1 MITTLLLEFFKI
13 LNCYNIDNKER
24 GERTDRMLKFTA
36 LFLPLLLNLV
46 GLFPLF
52 AATVNSDKID
62 VDSSTSDMVSVD
74 SSNQS
79 EVSGN
84 NTGTSSDTAQQSI
97 NSTSPATDAF
107 HLPEVTVYGRADS
120 LLGIAGAASQGTVCM
135 EELESRTLSRPG
147 EVLETVPGVI
157 VTQHSGAGKANQF
170 FLRGFNLDHG
180 TDFATSINGVPVN
193 LPTHGHGQG
202 YSDLN
207 FMIPE
212 LIERV
217 DFRKGVY
224 YADLGDF
231 SSAGAADIH
240 YVDFLPRSIAQ
251 VEGGSFGYERGLYA
265 SSHRIGSGN
274 ILYAVELFH
283 NDGPWTNPDDYKKI
297 NGVLS
302 YSRGTA
308 EWGYSVTSMS
318 YVGDWNAT
326 DQIAQRALEEIPDFG
341 LFDSL
346 DSSDGGNSQRHS
358 LSAEWHRSDADSST
372 KVLLYGFYYDLD
384 LFSNFTYFL
393 DSPQGDQFEQQDRRG
408 VGGANA
414 SQTWYGQLFSND
426 MENTVG
432 LQIRSDSI
440 KTGLFQTIDRQ
451 RTDKVDYNGETIP
464 DTTRADD
471 VWEASFSPY
480 IENKVQWVDKV
491 STVFGLRTDFYYF
504 DVNSDLPVNSGTRDD
519 AIVSPKGSLIFG
531 PWAKTEYYL
540 SGGLGFH
547 SNDARGVTQH
557 VDPKTGDP
565 AEPADP
571 LVRTQGAEIGVRT
584 TAVENLQS
592 TLALWGLDMYSELV
606 FTVDAGSTEASA
618 PSRRYGV
625 EWTNYY
631 TPTKWLSL
639 DGDFSFSHAEF
650 RQTVVGDGVQGRHI
664 PGAVDC
670 VVATGIAFHQPGE
683 RGLFSEL
690 RVRFF
695 GPRPLVE
702 DNSVRSG
709 ITSLLSAKA
718 GYNFNKNWTL
728 SVEGFNLLNNGD
740 NDIDY
745 YYPSRLENEAAGPD
759 SGGYNDIH
767 FKSVEPIAAR
777 AALTFRF

>member
-1 MITTLLLEFFKI
+1 MMYTRQRI
-13 LNCYNIDNKER
+13 LKCS
-24 GERTDRMLKFTA
+24 A

-46 GLFPLF
+46 GLFPLL
-52 AATVNSDKID
+52 ANPLNSDKIEAG
-62 VDSSTSDMVSVD
+62 SSTSETTGLDASH
-74 SSNQS
+74 QS
-79 EVSGN
+79 EERGN
-84 NTGTSSDTAQQSI
+84 NAGDSAETVQPT

-120 LLGIAGAASQGTVCM
+120 LLGIAGSVSQGTVGR
-135 EELESRTLSRPG
+135 EELECRTLSRPG
-147 EVLETVPGVI
+147 EVLEMVPGVI
-157 VTQHSGAGKANQF
+157 ATQHSGAGKANQF

-193 LPTHGHGQG
+193 LPTHAHGQG

-224 YADLGDF
+224 SADLGGF

-240 YVDFLPRSIAQ
+240 YVNVLPLSIAQ
-251 VEGGSFGYERGLYA
+251 VEGGSFGYERGLFA
-265 SSHRIGSGN
+265 SSQHVGSGN
-274 ILYAVELFH
+274 LLYAVEVFH
-283 NDGPWTNPDDYKKI
+283 NDGPWTNPDDYKKL
-297 NGVLS
+297 NSVLS
-302 YSRGTA
+302 YSRGNA
-308 EWGYSVTSMS
+308 DWGYSVTSLS
-318 YVGDWNAT
+318 YIGDWNAT
-326 DQIAQRALEEIPDFG
+326 DQIAGRALEEIPGFG

-358 LSAEWHRSDADSST
+358 LSSEWHRADADSST
-372 KVLLYGFYYDLD
+372 KVLFYGFYYDLD

-393 DSPQGDQFEQQDRRG
+393 DSPQGDQFEQQDRRWA
-408 VGGANA
+408 GGTKA
-414 SQTWYGQLFSND
+414 SQTWYGEIFSLD

-440 KTGLFQTIDRQ
+440 KNGLFQTIDRQ
-451 RTDKVDYNGETIP
+451 RTDKVDYYGEMIP
-464 DTTRADD
+464 TTTRADD
-471 VWEASFSPY
+471 VWEQSLSPY
-480 IENKVQWVDKV
+480 IENKVQWAEKFR
-491 STVFGLRTDFYYF
+491 TVCGLRMDYYHF
-504 DVNSDLPVNSGTRDD
+504 DVNSDLPANSGTKDD

-557 VDPKTGDP
+557 VDPKTGETV
-565 AEPADP
+565 EPATP
-571 LVRTQGAEIGVRT
+571 LVRTQGVEIGVRT

-592 TLALWGLDMYSELV
+592 TLALWGLDIDSELV
-606 FTVDAGSTEASA
+606 FTGDAGSTEASA

-625 EWTNYY
+625 EWANYY
-631 TPTKWLSL
+631 TPTKWLAL
-639 DGDFSFSHAEF
+639 DADFSFSHAEF
-650 RQTVVGDGVQGRHI
+650 RETVIGDGSQGRYI
-664 PGAVDC
+664 PGAVDS
-670 VVATGIAFHQPGE
+670 VIATGIAYRQPGE
-683 RGLFSEL
+683 RGLFSDL
-690 RVRFF
+690 RLRLF

-709 ITSLLSAKA
+709 ATSLLSAKV

-728 SVEGFNLLNNGD
+728 SVEGFNLLNNRD
-740 NDIDY
+740 HDIDY

-759 SGGYNDIH
+759 NGGYNDIH
-767 FKSVEPIAAR
+767 FKSVEPVAAR
-777 AALTFRF
+777 AALTCRF

>member
-1 MITTLLLEFFKI
+1 M
-13 LNCYNIDNKER
+13 NYV
-24 GERTDRMLKFTA
+24 LKFAA
-36 LFLPLLLNLV
+36 LFLPLLLNFD

-52 AATVNSDKID
+52 AATDNSDKIEVGSSTSEIVG
-62 VDSSTSDMVSVD
+62 VDSSH
-74 SSNQS
+74 QL

-84 NTGTSSDTAQQSI
+84 NTGNSPAAVQEST
-97 NSTSPATDAF
+97 NSTSPATDELL
-107 HLPEVTVYGRADS
+107 LPEVIVYGRADS
-120 LLGIAGAASQGTVCM
+120 LLGIAGAASQGTVGR
-135 EELESRTLSRPG
+135 EELEYRTLSRPG

-157 VTQHSGAGKANQF
+157 ATQHSGAGKANQY

-193 LPTHGHGQG
+193 LPTHAHGQG

-231 SSAGAADIH
+231 SSAGAADIR
-240 YVDFLPRSIAQ
+240 YVDFLPLSIAQ
-251 VEGGSFGYERGLYA
+251 VEGGSFGYERGLFA
-265 SSHRIGSGN
+265 SSQRVGSGN

-297 NGVLS
+297 NGVLG

-308 EWGYSVTSMS
+308 ESGCSITSMS

-326 DQIAQRALEEIPDFG
+326 DQIARRALQKIHGFG

-358 LSAEWHRSDADSST
+358 LSAEWHRADADSST
-372 KVLLYGFYYDLD
+372 KVLFYGFYYDLD

-393 DSPQGDQFEQQDRRG
+393 DSPRGDQMEQQDKRW
-408 VGGANA
+408 VGGTKA
-414 SQTWYGQLFSND
+414 SQTWYGQIFSHD

-440 KTGLFQTIDRQ
+440 KNGLFQTVDRH
-451 RTDKVDYNGETIP
+451 RTDKVDYNGKTISG
-464 DTTRADD
+464 TTRADD
-471 VWEASFSPY
+471 VWEESLSPY
-480 IENKVQWVDKV
+480 VENKVQWADKFR
-491 STVFGLRTDFYYF
+491 TVFGLRTDYYHF
-504 DVNSDLPVNSGTRDD
+504 DVNSDLPVNSGTRD
-519 AIVSPKGSLIFG
+519 AALVSPKGSLIFG
-531 PWAKTEYYL
+531 PWAKTEFYL

-557 VDPKTGDP
+557 VDPKMGNPVKP
-565 AEPADP
+565 ATS
-571 LVRTQGAEIGVRT
+571 LVRTRGAEIGVRT
-584 TAVENLQS
+584 TAVKGLQS
-592 TLALWGLDMYSELV
+592 TLALWLLDMDSELV
-606 FTVDAGSTEASA
+606 FSGDAGSTEPSA

-625 EWTNYY
+625 EWANYY

-650 RQTVVGDGVQGRHI
+650 RQTVVGDGVQGRYI
-664 PGAVDC
+664 PGAVDS
-670 VVATGIAFHQPGE
+670 VIATGIAFHQPGE
-683 RGLFSEL
+683 RGLFSDL
-690 RVRFF
+690 RLRFF

-709 ITSLLSAKA
+709 ATSLLSAKV
-718 GYNFNKNWTL
+718 GYNFSKNWTL
-728 SVEGFNLLNNGD
+728 SVEGFNLLNNRD
-740 NDIDY
+740 HNIDY
-745 YYPSRLENEAAGPD
+745 YYPSRLNNEAAGPNN
-759 SGGYNDIH
+759 GGYKDIH
-767 FKSVEPIAAR
+767 FKSVEPIAVR